1 MAVKEAQ
8 REKELGNECY
18 KAKKFDEAI
27 AHYNKAI
34 ELDPKDVS
42 FLTNRAAV
50 FFEQGKLGECIAD
63 CDSAVEK
70 GHEVH
75 ADFKMIARALQRKGT
90 ALQKQ
95 GDLEGAISAFSK
107 SLTEHRTADT
117 LKKLND
123 AERILKEKRQKE
135 YEDPVKGEEE
145 RELGNKLF
153 KEQKYPEALAHYSE
167 AVKRNPGD
175 HRAYSNRSAC
185 YTKLAAWAE
194 GLKDAERC
202 LELEPGF
209 SKGYSRKG
217 AVLFFMKDYDKAMAA
232 YQQGLELDPENEE
245 LREGVQRCVSTINKV
260 SRGEVGEDELR
271 LRQERAM
278 ADPEVQMILTDPIMR
293 QVLNDFQEDPKAA
306 QHHMKNAGIMAKLQK
321 LINAGI
327 VRVG

>member
-8 REKELGNECY
+8 HEKELGNECY

-95 GDLEGAISAFSK
+95 GDLEGAIASYSK

-123 AERILKEKRQKE
+123 AERMLKEKRQKE

-167 AVKRNPGD
+167 AVKRNPSD

-202 LELEPGF
+202 LELEPRF

-217 AVLFFMKDYDKAMAA
+217 AVLFFMKDYDKALAA

-271 LRQERAM
+271 QRQERAM